1 MTFFTTSLHK
11 KISTHDPWQV
21 LSTREAFGVLE
32 LCLQAKSQ
40 VVDLEVRVSN
50 VHKLHLKDNWKHS
63 NVTQYCQ
70 KCLNERFSE
79 DHETDYAM
87 CQECNN
93 QTSMR
98 DSGNWMRINAELLEK
113 STKFEESAKK
123 LLNGPLKGKNIV
135 IFSKYSTTLKLL
147 LRVINFKSTYGP
159 RP

>member
-1 MTFFTTSLHK
+1 MTFFTTGLHK

-40 VVDLEVRVSN
+40 VVDLESSCIKCSQTPSQGLETLECG
-50 VHKLHLKDNWKHS
+50 HK
-63 NVTQYCQ
+63 YCQ

-93 QTSMR
+93 QTSIR
-98 DSGNWMRINAELLEK
+98 DIWQWMCINAELLEK
-113 STKFEESAKK
+113 STKFEEVKK
-123 LLNGPLKGKNIV
+123 LLNGPLKGKKHSNL
-135 IFSKYSTTLKLL
+135 LKVLHNTQAT
-147 LRVINFKSTYGP
+147 VASY
-159 RP
+159 